1 MHSYSYIHVYAL
13 LLVAINSGHI
23 FLCKHLFISVYFSE
37 IEVPPSVQV
46 QQSSTANIAEIGL
59 LKEHTDEEN
68 APATMIILL
77 SSTARSGSS
86 FIGETLA
93 SIDSA
98 VFFFEPLHRLE
109 KAKDPCIEDP
119 ACVSEYLSKPLK
131 CLYDE
136 EFEKW
141 LKKIAIFLEFFNKD
155 TLSCPKDVKEIW
167 ESCMREV
174 DLRKA
179 CKNAEVRITKVI
191 RARLQS
197 LEPLMQSSDNYKI
210 IHLYRDPRG
219 SINSIRRFNW
229 SKEVSLYC
237 ANIRDDI
244 EAYDQLV
251 KFYPD
256 KVTQVVYDRFSEDP
270 MQGAV
275 DLFSFL
281 SGNRPLPQSVVDYIV
296 SHTGSTVKGSMSR
309 TKNSTAIV
317 QKWRKEIPEKYLYE
331 IESNEDCQF
340 VLERMGHT
348 VFGSLDLA
356 RNLSIPLIETSR

>member
-1 MHSYSYIHVYAL
+1 M
-13 LLVAINSGHI
+13 LVAINFRNI
-23 FLCKHLFISVYFSE
+23 FQYHLFMSVFFSE
-37 IEVPPSVQV
+37 IEVPQPVHV
-46 QQSSTANIAEIGL
+46 QQSLTTNIAENGL
-59 LKEHTDEEN
+59 LNKHIDEEK
-68 APATMIILL
+68 APPTMIILL

-141 LKKIAIFLEFFNKD
+141 LTNKAMFLEFFNKE
-155 TLSCPKDVKEIW
+155 TRSCPKDGKEIW
-167 ESCMREV
+167 RSCMREV
-174 DLRKA
+174 DLRKT
-179 CKNAEVRITKVI
+179 CTNAEVRITKVI
-191 RARLQS
+191 RARLET

-219 SINSIRRFNW
+219 SINSIRKFKW
-229 SKEVSLYC
+229 SKEVPQYC

-244 EAYDQLV
+244 EAYDQLE

-275 DLFSFL
+275 NLFSFL
-281 SGNRPLPQSVVDYIV
+281 RGNIPLPHSVVDYIV
-296 SHTGSTVKGSMSR
+296 SHTGSTVNGSMSR
-309 TKNSTAIV
+309 IKNSTAIV

-340 VLERMGHT
+340 VLDRMGHT
-348 VFGSLDLA
+348 VFGSLDLV
-356 RNLSIPLIETSR
+356 RNFSIPLIEKSR